1 MTSPV
6 PLSGNFARVLLR
18 DATTRNGLRNTTVR
32 FAGPPQLS
40 PLRVKNARG
49 LARVWGRYKGNR
61 LGVVADGRALVAV
74 AGLFAAVRLLTVGA
88 G

>member
-1 MTSPV
+1 MSSPV
-6 PLSGNFARVLLR
+6 PLSGDTARVLLR

-40 PLRVKNARG
+40 HLRVKNLRG

-74 AGLFAAVRLLTVGA
+74 VGMVAALGLAQVGA